1 MESSELKQK
10 TLNGMIWMF
19 LERIGAQAV
28 TFFVSLILARI
39 LLPED
44 YGIIAIAQIFIN
56 LANIF
61 VVDGLNSA
69 LIQKSNVSTLEYSTA
84 FFTNLIFAIVLYV
97 VIFIISPFIS
107 SFYGNTL
114 LTPILRTLALRIP
127 IGALN
132 AIQRAYVSKNLLF
145 KKFFFSTLIG
155 TILSAFVGIAFAIGG
170 LGAWALVA
178 QYLTNS
184 IVDTIVLWVTISWHP
199 TLEFSYDKLC
209 QLIGFGSK
217 VFAASLFNEIYLEL
231 RSLIIGKKYGSS
243 DLAYYNRGKQF
254 PQLFYTN
261 IVSAMTSVI
270 FPVMSLRNDDEN
282 GLKRGLKLSIETSS
296 YVLFPIMFGLAIIA
310 KPLVILLLTEK
321 WIECVPYL
329 QIYCLCYAILPIQ
342 SIIEQL
348 YKAMGHADTLIK
360 LFFIEKTIGILII
373 LVSMFYGV
381 WAIALGMLFT
391 SIICTVFHLLPLK
404 KIIGFTIIDL
414 IKCIFKPFVISMIMI
429 MIVFMIQ
436 LVKLPILIS
445 LILQC
450 FVGGIIY
457 LVMSIAL
464 KSEALVF
471 IIDTVNVRRD
481 IRLLSTVKRMI
492 LR

>member
-1 MESSELKQK
+1 
-10 TLNGMIWMF
+10 
-19 LERIGAQAV
+19 
-28 TFFVSLILARI
+28 
-39 LLPED
+39 
-44 YGIIAIAQIFIN
+44 
-56 LANIF
+56 
-61 VVDGLNSA
+61 
-69 LIQKSNVSTLEYSTA
+69 
-84 FFTNLIFAIVLYV
+84 
-97 VIFIISPFIS
+97 
-107 SFYGNTL
+107 
-114 LTPILRTLALRIP
+114 
-127 IGALN
+127 
-132 AIQRAYVSKNLLF
+132 
-145 KKFFFSTLIG
+145 
-155 TILSAFVGIAFAIGG
+155 
-170 LGAWALVA
+170 
-178 QYLTNS
+178 
-184 IVDTIVLWVTISWHP
+184 
-199 TLEFSYDKLC
+199 
-209 QLIGFGSK
+209 
-217 VFAASLFNEIYLEL
+217 
-231 RSLIIGKKYGSS
+231 
-243 DLAYYNRGKQF
+243 
-254 PQLFYTN
+254 
-261 IVSAMTSVI
+261 
-270 FPVMSLRNDDEN
+270 
-282 GLKRGLKLSIETSS
+282 
-296 YVLFPIMFGLAIIA
+296 MFGLAIIA